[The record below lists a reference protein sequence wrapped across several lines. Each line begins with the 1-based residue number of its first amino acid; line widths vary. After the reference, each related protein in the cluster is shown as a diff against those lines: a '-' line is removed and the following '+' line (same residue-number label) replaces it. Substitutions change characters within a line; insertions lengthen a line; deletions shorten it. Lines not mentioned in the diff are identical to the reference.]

1 MKVIVHTALVFELD
15 TPGDKE
21 LDELTPEDFD
31 SLDVKAREYC
41 KNTEMRFQYFA
52 STDALED
59 YFDECH
65 CRGCDWGEL
74 E

>member
-15 TPGDKE
+15 TPGDKKV
-21 LDELTPEDFD
+21 DELTPEDFD
-31 SLDVKAREYC
+31 SLDVKAMEYY
-41 KNTEMRFQYFA
+41 KTAQPTFQYFE
-52 STDALED
+52 STEELED
-59 YFDECH
+59 YLGECY